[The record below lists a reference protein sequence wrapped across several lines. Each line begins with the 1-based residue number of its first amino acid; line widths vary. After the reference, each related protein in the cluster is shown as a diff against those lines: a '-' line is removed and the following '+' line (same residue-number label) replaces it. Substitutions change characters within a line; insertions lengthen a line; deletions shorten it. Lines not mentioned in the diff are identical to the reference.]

1 MPSVAMRVLKTA
13 LESGSFDRVYLFHG
27 DDEFLKEEKV
37 RAVVERA
44 TDAATRDFNLEVRRG
59 ADLDAAALRQALD
72 ALPVMAERRVVVI
85 RDVTGLRKDVR
96 AVLERYLER
105 PAADTVLLLVAA
117 AGAKPDATLLDRA
130 AAVDFRP
137 LTEDELAKWV
147 ARRATS
153 LGATI
158 TPGATALLC
167 GATGNDL
174 ALIAGELDKLRSYA
188 NGGTIDES
196 AVSAVVGVRHGETLR
211 DLLDRA
217 ARRDAAGAVALLER
231 VLAQPKTTAVSVVMA
246 LTTQTLAIGWALAAR
261 SRGLPPQRLE
271 RELIGLLREN
281 PASLA
286 GRPWGEAVAAW
297 VQAVGRWDDASVD
310 RALELLLAAD
320 ASLKETRVSSDVQ
333 LLKSLLLAMAVGRGR
348 RAAA

>member
-188 NGGTIDES
+188 NGGAIDES
-196 AVSAVVGVRHGETLR
+196 AGRAVGGGGGGGGSRGGEAGCSSGSGR
-211 DLLDRA
+211 RGRRRGRGRA
-217 ARRDAAGAVALLER
+217 ARAGSGAAEDDRRVGRHGADDADARDRVGARGAVAR
-231 VLAQPKTTAVSVVMA
+231 GP
-246 LTTQTLAIGWALAAR
+246 AAAPR
-261 SRGLPPQRLE
+261 TGTDRPVA
-271 RELIGLLREN
+271 REPG
-281 PASLA
+281 LA
-286 GRPWGEAVAAW
+286 GRA
-297 VQAVGRWDDASVD
+297 
-310 RALELLLAAD
+310 
-320 ASLKETRVSSDVQ
+320 
-333 LLKSLLLAMAVGRGR
+333 AVGRGGGGVGAGGR
-348 RAAA
+348 PLG

>member
-1 MPSVAMRVLKTA
+1 
-13 LESGSFDRVYLFHG
+13 
-27 DDEFLKEEKV
+27 
-37 RAVVERA
+37 
-44 TDAATRDFNLEVRRG
+44 
-59 ADLDAAALRQALD
+59 
-72 ALPVMAERRVVVI
+72 
-85 RDVTGLRKDVR
+85 
-96 AVLERYLER
+96 
-105 PAADTVLLLVAA
+105 
-117 AGAKPDATLLDRA
+117 
-130 AAVDFRP
+130 
-137 LTEDELAKWV
+137 
-147 ARRATS
+147 
-153 LGATI
+153 
-158 TPGATALLC
+158 
-167 GATGNDL
+167 
-174 ALIAGELDKLRSYA
+174 
-188 NGGTIDES
+188 
-196 AVSAVVGVRHGETLR
+196 
-211 DLLDRA
+211 
-217 ARRDAAGAVALLER
+217 
-231 VLAQPKTTAVSVVMA
+231 MA